1 MYYAENLQKDTCGV
15 SGMNDNTINFSDIIK
30 KKFLEEMGNL
40 TINTNRIITVMLL
53 SLAVGLLIYYVYRK
67 TFSGVVYNRSFN
79 FTLIFITMVTAF
91 IILPITSNL
100 TLSLGMVGALSI
112 VRFRTAVKEPIDI
125 AYLFWA
131 IAVGITTG
139 AGFYSLSILG
149 SLFISAVVVAFS
161 YIRGNNAGFYLLV
174 LNYNSN
180 CQDQVLQVIDK
191 IPQKKLKTKT
201 YTDNSVEAT
210 YEIRVKSNDT
220 SFVSELSGIDGVTNA
235 ALVSYNGE
243 C

>member
-1 MYYAENLQKDTCGV
+1 
-15 SGMNDNTINFSDIIK
+15 
-30 KKFLEEMGNL
+30 
-40 TINTNRIITVMLL
+40 MLL
-53 SLAVGLLIYYVYRK
+53 SLAVGILIYFVYKK
-67 TFSGVVYNRSFN
+67 TFHGVVYNRSFN
-79 FTLIFITMVTAF
+79 FTLIFISMVTAF

-139 AGFYSLSILG
+139 AGFYSLTILG
-149 SLFISAVVVAFS
+149 SLFIAVVVVAFS
-161 YIRGNNAGFYLLV
+161 YIRGNNANFYLLV
-174 LNYNSN
+174 INYRSG
-180 CQDQVLQVIDK
+180 CHDQVSKIIDK

-201 YTDNSVEAT
+201 LANNNVEAT
-210 YEIRVKSNDT
+210 YEVRIKNNDT

>member
-1 MYYAENLQKDTCGV
+1 
-15 SGMNDNTINFSDIIK
+15 MNNNTLSFSDIIK
-30 KKFLEEMGNL
+30 KKFLEDMGNL
-40 TINTNRIITVMLL
+40 TISTTRILTVMLL
-53 SLAVGLLIYYVYRK
+53 SLALGLLIYFVYKK
-67 TFSGVVYNRSFN
+67 TFQGVVYNRSFN
-79 FTLIFITMVTAF
+79 FTLIFISMVTAF

-149 SLFISAVVVAFS
+149 SLFISVVVVAFS
-161 YIRGNNAGFYLLV
+161 FIRGSNAGFYLLV
-174 LNYNSN
+174 INYKSGSQNNVSK
-180 CQDQVLQVIDK
+180 VIEK

-201 YTDNSVEAT
+201 ITDGNVEAT
-210 YEIRVKSNDT
+210 YEIRIKNSDT
-220 SFVSELSGIDGVTNA
+220 SFISELLGIDGVTNA

>member
-1 MYYAENLQKDTCGV
+1 MK
-15 SGMNDNTINFSDIIK
+15 DNTLNFSDLIK
-30 KKFLEEMGNL
+30 KKFLEDMGNL
-40 TINTNRIITVMLL
+40 SINTNRIITVMLL
-53 SLAVGLLIYYVYRK
+53 SLAVGILIYFVYKK
-67 TFSGVVYNRSFN
+67 TFHGVVYNRSFN
-79 FTLIFITMVTAF
+79 FTLIFISMVTAF

-139 AGFYSLSILG
+139 AGFYSLTILG
-149 SLFISAVVVAFS
+149 SLFIAVVVVAFI
-161 YIRGNNAGFYLLV
+161 YIRGNNANFYLLV
-174 LNYNSN
+174 INYRSG
-180 CQDQVLQVIDK
+180 CHDQVSKIIDK

-201 YTDNSVEAT
+201 LANNNVEAT
-210 YEIRVKSNDT
+210 YEVRIKNNDT